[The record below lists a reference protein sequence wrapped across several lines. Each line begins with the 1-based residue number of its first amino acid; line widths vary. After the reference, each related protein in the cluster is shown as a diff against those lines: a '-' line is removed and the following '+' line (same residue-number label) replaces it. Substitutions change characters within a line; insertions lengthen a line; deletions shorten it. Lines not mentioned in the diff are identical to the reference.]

1 MPRSIALILC
11 GLLAVSTATAETPEQ
26 QVRDAVRALAPDAT
40 VTRVEETP
48 VDGLYAAVLGG
59 RVVYVTADG
68 DYLLDGE
75 LVDVDSGHSLTEDIR
90 RELRLQ
96 RLNDLGESRMI
107 VYEPRGEVRHE
118 VTVFTDIDCPYCRRF
133 HRHIR
138 DYLARGIRVRYVF
151 MPRAGRNSASYDKA
165 VSVWCAD
172 DRHRALTRAKQGRHV
187 PERQCDNPVDADLR
201 LARAFDVRGTPTFV
215 TDTGQLVT
223 GYRSPDE
230 LAALLQSGSDAR

>member
-1 MPRSIALILC
+1 MPRAIALIPC
-11 GLLAVSTATAETPEQ
+11 ILLAMSSAAAKTPEQ
-26 QVRDAVRALAPDAT
+26 RVRDAVRALAPEAT

-68 DYLLDGE
+68 EYLLDGE
-75 LVDVDSGHSLTEDIR
+75 LVDVDRGRSLTEDIR

-96 RLNDLGESRMI
+96 RLKELGESRMI
-107 VYEPRGEVRHE
+107 VYEPPGEVRHE

-133 HRHIR
+133 HRRIEDH
-138 DYLARGIRVRYVF
+138 LARGIRVRYVF
-151 MPRAGRNSASYDKA
+151 MPRAGRDSASYDKA

-172 DRHRALTRAKQGRHV
+172 DRQRALTRAKLGEHV
-187 PERQCDNPVDADLR
+187 PERRCDNPVDAGLR
-201 LARAFDVRGTPTFV
+201 LARTFDVRGTPTFV
-215 TDTGQLVT
+215 TETGRLVT

-230 LAALLQSGSDAR
+230 LAALLESGDTPR